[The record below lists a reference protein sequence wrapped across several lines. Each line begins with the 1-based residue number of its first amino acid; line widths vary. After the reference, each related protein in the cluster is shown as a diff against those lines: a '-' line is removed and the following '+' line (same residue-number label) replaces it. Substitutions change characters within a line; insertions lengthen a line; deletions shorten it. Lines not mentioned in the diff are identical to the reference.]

1 MSDLLHGPATGE
13 LLDGR
18 YRLVS
23 RVGAGGMATVY
34 HARDE
39 LLGRDVAVKLFRPM
53 PDDPQSRERRRAET
67 HLLATLNHPSLV
79 TLFDARVDEDDH
91 PYLVMEYVEGPTL
104 RDRMAA
110 GTISRREVAE
120 TGAAL
125 ADALAVVHEAGI
137 VHRDVKPSN
146 VLLRTAQLPGIAPS
160 VTLADFGI
168 AYLLDSSRIT
178 TPGTMI
184 GTAAYI
190 APEQVRGEQPA
201 PPSDI
206 YALGLMLLE
215 MLTGRHPF
223 PAGTPQEVF
232 ALRLTGE
239 PEIPAD
245 LGPQWRALLTA
256 MTDREPDRRPSAAE
270 VADAARALAA
280 EERERDA
287 DTASLETTQLSA
299 VAPGTALL
307 DTAPPDAAHRAFV
320 TADAPAAADDA
331 TRPFPVEPSS
341 LVIPIARADSA
352 TPLSSFGS
360 APERAPSRRRALAIT
375 VAAVIAAALVAL
387 ALAIGGPTLFG
398 SSEQPDPPALPQ
410 VDDPLGGHLDDLM
423 EAVIP

>member
-1 MSDLLHGPATGE
+1 MSDLLNGPATGE

-53 PDDPQSRERRRAET
+53 PDDPQSRQRRRAET
-67 HLLATLNHPSLV
+67 QLLAALNHPSLV

-91 PYLVMEYVEGPTL
+91 PYLVMEYVDGPTL

-110 GTISRREVAE
+110 GPISRREVAE

-190 APEQVRGEQPA
+190 SPEQVRGEQPA

-215 MLTGRHPF
+215 MLTGCHPF

-239 PEIPAD
+239 PEIPTA
-245 LGPQWRALLTA
+245 LGPEWRALLTA
-256 MTDREPDRRPSAAE
+256 MTDREPDRRPSAIE

-280 EERERDA
+280 EETERSADV
-287 DTASLETTQLSA
+287 DTASVDTTQLGA
-299 VAPGTALL
+299 AARGTA
-307 DTAPPDAAHRAFV
+307 DPGAV
-320 TADAPAAADDA
+320 TAGTPAVADDA
-331 TRPFPVEPSS
+331 TRPFPVEQSS
-341 LVIPIARADSA
+341 LAIAAARADSA
-352 TPLSSFGS
+352 TPLSSFAG
-360 APERAPSRRRALAIT
+360 ADDRAPSRRRALTIT
-375 VAAVIAAALVAL
+375 VGAVLAAVLVAL
-387 ALAIGGPTLFG
+387 ALAIGAPALLG
-398 SSEQPDPPALPQ
+398 SSDQPDPPALPQ

-423 EAVIP
+423 EAVTP